1 MIAFTAAASF
11 FAPLNSSMV
20 AVALPRVRDDFEIGV
35 GALTLLVSVYLV
47 AVAVAQPVS
56 GKCGDAF
63 GHRRMILWGLA
74 LLFVS
79 SLAAVFA
86 WNFWVLIVTRAFQ
99 GVSAAMIM
107 PNGVAYLRRHIDPDV
122 LGRSL
127 GYNGAAISAGAAMGP
142 VLGGLAVAAAGWR
155 SMFLINVPAAVVI
168 AVLICTLPRDDAR
181 KPFAGVDAPSLAAL
195 VAAFAGLAVLGNAA
209 RFDNPALVVGAA
221 LVLPVALVAYG
232 ALYRSRGRGVVELR
246 LFGNRDYATAA
257 AATALT
263 NLVMYT
269 ALIAMPIYLD
279 EHRGVSEA
287 AIGLM
292 LFSLSVS
299 SVAIS
304 PFAGTL
310 TDRVGYRRPLVLGA
324 GILVAGAA
332 VLAAMTGHL
341 PPWMVALPLAGIGVG
356 MAFAT
361 SAAQWAAIRAWGPEV
376 AGSAA
381 GTQSMMRY
389 VGSVGGAA
397 MMAAV
402 LGGHPAVGDMR
413 LLLWLVAAFGA
424 ANLALALAVMRAPRT
439 KEVATAAP
447 ASAGSG

>member
-20 AVALPRVRDDFEIGV
+20 AVALPRVRDDFQIGV
-35 GALTLLVSVYLV
+35 GPLTLLVSVYLV
-47 AVAVAQPVS
+47 AVAVSQPVS

-63 GHRRMILWGLA
+63 GHRHMILGGLA

-155 SMFLINVPAAVVI
+155 SMFLINVPAAVII
-168 AVLICTLPRDDAR
+168 AGLIYTLPRDDPR
-181 KPFAGVDAPSLAAL
+181 KPFAGVDVPSLAAL
-195 VAAFAGLAVLGNAA
+195 VAGFSGLAVLGNAA
-209 RFDNPALVVGAA
+209 RFENPALIVGAA
-221 LVLPVALVAYG
+221 LILPVAIVAYG
-232 ALYRSRGRGVVELR
+232 ALYRTRGHGVVELR
-246 LFGNRDYATAA
+246 LFTNRDYATAA
-257 AATALT
+257 FSTALT

-269 ALIAMPIYLD
+269 ALIAIPIYLD
-279 EHRGVSEA
+279 ELRDVGEA

-299 SVAIS
+299 SVAFS
-304 PFAGTL
+304 PWAGIF
-310 TDRVGYRRPLVLGA
+310 TDRSGYRSPLALGA
-324 GILVAGAA
+324 VILASGAA
-332 VLAAMTGHL
+332 SLAAIIGHL
-341 PPWMVALPLAGIGVG
+341 PPWAVALPLGTIGMG
-356 MAFAT
+356 MAFA
-361 SAAQWAAIRAWGPEV
+361 SGASQWAAIRAWGPEV

-402 LGGHPAVGDMR
+402 LGSHGSVSDMR
-413 LLLWLVAAFGA
+413 LLMWLVAAFGA
-424 ANLALALAVMRAPRT
+424 AHLVLALAALRTGGGTRRLAV
-439 KEVATAAP
+439 TAAD
-447 ASAGSG
+447 ASTT